1 MINYK
6 NILVPTDFSEGF
18 DIALSHAE
26 EIALMNNARLHII
39 HIIEPTAFPSD
50 LSFSQVSF
58 VNLEKELEKNALIE
72 IQKIEENLK
81 SKHIDCKTEI
91 SYGRASD
98 QIINYSIENDIDL
111 ICISTHGR
119 RGLDHLLFG
128 STTERVLKRAHC
140 PVLAVR
146 IPKQVDK

>member
-1 MINYK
+1 MKSYK

-18 DIALSHAE
+18 DIALAHAE
-26 EIALMNNARLHII
+26 EIALMNGATLHII

-58 VNLEKELEKNALIE
+58 VNFEKELEKNAQIE
-72 IQKIEENLK
+72 IRKIEEGLK
-81 SKHIDCKTEI
+81 AKQIDCKTEI

-98 QIINYSIENDIDL
+98 QIINYSIEHDIDL

-119 RGLDHLLFG
+119 KGLDHLLFG

-146 IPKQVDK
+146 IPK